1 MKSRVYIDNSVVS
14 YLTAKPKRDA
24 VAAGRQIVTYEWWS
38 TASAKYEF
46 VISDFVLEEAGAD
59 DPSAANLRLAALS
72 DLPSVDIESADIEAL
87 ADALIAGDALPTGAR
102 FDALHIAAAACNG
115 IEFLITW
122 NYKHLANPEKL
133 AFVEQV
139 CGALGCQT
147 PRIVTPDQMLG
158 AMEPNNQGKSHDE

>member
-46 VISDFVLEEAGAD
+46 VISDFVLEEAGAGD
-59 DPSAANLRLAALS
+59 TSAAKLRLAALAE
-72 DLPSVDIESADIEAL
+72 LPNVDIESADIEKL
-87 ADALIAGDALPTGAR
+87 ADALLADGALPIGAR

-115 IEFLITW
+115 IDFLITW

-133 AFVEQV
+133 AFVEDV
-139 CGALGCQT
+139 CDRLGYRA

-158 AMEPNNQGKSHDE
+158 AMEPNNQGESHDE